1 MRKLSYYIALT
12 IDGFIAGPDGSFDF
26 YPVSE
31 EFAGFMAREM
41 PDALPTAARQALG
54 AADAPLGRYDTVLMG
69 RASYEPGLRHGITSP
84 YAHLRQIVFSRSLA
98 ESPDPAVEIVSGDPV
113 PFVRELKKEAGA
125 DIYLCGGADL
135 AGQLVDEIDE
145 LVIKSYPIVAGAGI
159 PLFRA
164 EFSPRSFV
172 PTDSRTFENGTVV
185 TTYARKR

>member
-12 IDGFIAGPDGSFDF
+12 LDGFIAAPDGSFDF

-31 EFAGFMAREM
+31 EFAGFMAGEQ
-41 PDALPTAARQALG
+41 PDALPTAARRALG
-54 AADAPLGRYDTVLMG
+54 VDEVSVSRYDTVLMG
-69 RASYEPGLRHGITSP
+69 RGAYEPGLAAGMTSP
-84 YAHLRQIVFSRSLA
+84 YVHLRQIVFSRSLR
-98 ESPDPAVEIVSGDPV
+98 ESPDPAVEVVSTDPV
-113 PFVRELKKEAGA
+113 AYVRELKREEGL

-164 EFSPRSFV
+164 EFAPRPFV
-172 PTDSRTFENGTVV
+172 PTDSRSFENGTVV
-185 TTYARKR
+185 TTYTRKR